1 MSPLS
6 KVIHTSYLA
15 NYMIKLIIKAPF
27 SDLALNFVVFLFLN
41 DITKKEEV
49 LFIAGKHTIVPCASE
64 NCVKVS

>member
-1 MSPLS
+1 
-6 KVIHTSYLA
+6 
-15 NYMIKLIIKAPF
+15 MIKLIIKAPF

>member
-1 MSPLS
+1 
-6 KVIHTSYLA
+6 
-15 NYMIKLIIKAPF
+15 MIKLIIKAPF

-49 LFIAGKHTIVPCASE
+49 LFIAGKHTIVPFASE